1 MLMQT
6 KIIKLLKKNIEILFL
21 TIVLLIAVLTTIYYN
36 QKKEILIKNY
46 KETVGNIYFQNVLN
60 LVLNNLTPKY
70 VYVEHKINTGDT
82 FDQILSS
89 YEVPDNE
96 INKLKNKLSERI
108 NLNILNKNEIL
119 RFTSCNYRWCT

>member
-1 MLMQT
+1 MQT

-60 LVLNNLTPKY
+60 LVLNNLGNHY
-70 VYVEHKINTGDT
+70 I
-82 FDQILSS
+82 
-89 YEVPDNE
+89 
-96 INKLKNKLSERI
+96 
-108 NLNILNKNEIL
+108 IL
-119 RFTSCNYRWCT
+119 RFQDNPRYMKYI